1 MKRHDLISSVVF
13 FCVGLFIVLYAPQF
27 DLGNLR
33 SPGSG
38 FWPFLSGLIICGLA
52 TTTILRAFFDKSA
65 QVEKIWAEV
74 KLLKLI
80 STILILIAYAF
91 LISLLGYI
99 ICSFFLIL
107 FLTRYIGSQ
116 AWPRSVLLG
125 VLSSILS
132 YLLFETWLKAQ
143 LPIGILGF

>member
-27 DLGNLR
+27 DLGSLR

-38 FWPFLSGLIICGLA
+38 FMPFLSGLIICGLA
-52 TTTILRAFFDKSA
+52 TTTFLRAFFDKSGK
-65 QVEKIWAEV
+65 VEKIWAKV
-74 KLLKLI
+74 NFPKLILVILMLTVYTLLLKPI
-80 STILILIAYAF
+80 GF
-91 LISLLGYI
+91 I
-99 ICSFFLIL
+99 ICTFFLIL
-107 FLTRYIGSQ
+107 IIMHYVGTQTWLT
-116 AWPRSVLLG
+116 SVLG
-125 VLSSILS
+125 AGSSSILS

>member
-13 FCVGLFIVLYAPQF
+13 FCVGLFILLYAPQF
-27 DLGNLR
+27 DLGSLR

-38 FWPFLSGLIICGLA
+38 FMPFLSGLIVCGLA
-52 TTTILRAFFDKSA
+52 TTTFLRAFFDKSA

-116 AWPRSVLLG
+116 TWPRSVLLG

>member
-27 DLGNLR
+27 DLGSLR

-38 FWPFLSGLIICGLA
+38 FMPFLSGLIVCGLA
-52 TTTILRAFFDKSA
+52 TTTFLRAFFDKSDE
-65 QVEKIWAEV
+65 VEKIWAEV

-116 AWPRSVLLG
+116 TWPKSVLLG